1 MEIVLSLLLGIVSL
15 ICFLGGMNLLLKGAM
30 KFLPKGIPTQV
41 VMDNLVRFLSGIY
54 FASGILFAYAA
65 FNIFTLGLTIYILGI
80 IVIFS
85 GLDSL
90 FSRLKVGSAG
100 KFFDLSSPT

>member
-41 VMDNLVRFLSGIY
+41 VASKLKDQQKLWKIYSIILANLFQFRS
-54 FASGILFAYAA
+54 
-65 FNIFTLGLTIYILGI
+65 N
-80 IVIFS
+80 
-85 GLDSL
+85 
-90 FSRLKVGSAG
+90 
-100 KFFDLSSPT
+100 